1 MSPKL
6 PVLSGD
12 DLIKALGKFGYEA
25 VRQYGSHVRLR
36 HSSDPLRQP
45 LTVPRHKTLKPGLLR
60 RIVRDARISVK
71 ELLDVL

>member
-12 DLIKALGKFGYEA
+12 DLIKALKKFGYEP
-25 VRQYGSHVRLR
+25 VRQEGSHVRLR
-36 HSSDPLRQP
+36 HSVEPQRHP

-60 RIVRDARISVK
+60 RILSDARVSVQD
-71 ELLDVL
+71 LIDAL

>member
-12 DLIKALGKFGYEA
+12 DLIKVLRKFGYEA
-25 VRQYGSHVRLR
+25 VRQEGSHVRLR
-36 HSSDPLRQP
+36 HSSDPLRHP

-60 RIVRDARISVK
+60 RVLRDARIGVK

>member
-1 MSPKL
+1 MSSKL

-12 DLIKALGKFGYEA
+12 DLIKVLRKFGYEA
-25 VRQYGSHVRLR
+25 LRQEGSHVRLR
-36 HSSDPLRQP
+36 HSGDPLRPP

-60 RIVRDARISVK
+60 RILRDARIGVK